1 MPRQLTC
8 RQDQPKR
15 HDTRISAFP
24 HQGAGLK
31 QQFDTSHLGGLAR
44 EFAER
49 LQELME
55 CVGGSA
61 RSGSHDLASQW
72 SSLLDSGAAM
82 TSLPLRQSQAMLDA
96 IRAQRDQIRAL
107 QAQLSLFDEQLTAF
121 DDALRPLLDLGDQ
134 FKQAQDKMLGLVRK
148 ATGQ

>member
-1 MPRQLTC
+1 VTSPPSNG
-8 RQDQPKR
+8 QPEN
-15 HDTRISAFP
+15 SP
-24 HQGAGLK
+24 
-31 QQFDTSHLGGLAR
+31 GGLAR

-55 CVGGSA
+55 RVGGSA
-61 RSGSHDLASQW
+61 RSGSHDLAGQL
-72 SSLLDSGAAM
+72 SSLLESGAAM

-107 QAQLSLFDEQLTAF
+107 QKQLSVFDEQLTAF
-121 DDALRPLLDLGDQ
+121 DDALRPVLDLGNQ
-134 FKQAQDKMLGLVRK
+134 FKQAQDKMLGLARK